1 MAPADRGPGTSELA
15 DVGRAS
21 SLRRSMLALI
31 DKGGD
36 DAHPANWAPFVV
48 VKALLIE
55 AIRRPYAVGR
65 VRIRFRWRRADL
77 VKECNKRRD
86 LR

>member
-55 AIRRPYAVGR
+55 QYAALRGWQGANPISLEARRSGQR
-65 VRIRFRWRRADL
+65 M
-77 VKECNKRRD
+77 
-86 LR
+86 